1 MFHHMFTL
9 KKSQK
14 KFMSSS
20 LKEKAK
26 KHFDKAPK
34 KALNDRQQLEGSK
47 FRLINEKLY
56 TTTSSQAKEF
66 FKQNPRYFDTMHNGF
81 QLQAKGWPIVPVDE
95 VIKYIKQKIPKNYE
109 IADMGCG
116 DAKLAAEVPNKVY
129 SYDFK
134 ARNSRVTECDMSH
147 TPLEDESV
155 EMVTFVLSLMGTNLN
170 DFIKEARRILKQKGL
185 LLVVEVTSR
194 IENED
199 IFANGIEALGFKL
212 KYKKPL
218 TDYFTWFEFTKQDGL
233 PLDGPE
239 LVLKPCIYK
248 RR

>member
-1 MFHHMFTL
+1 M
-9 KKSQK
+9 
-14 KFMSSS
+14 SS
-20 LKEKAK
+20 LKKKAK
-26 KHFDKAPK
+26 EHFKKAPK
-34 KALNDRQQLEGSK
+34 KALNERAQLEGSK

-66 FKQNPRYFDTMHNGF
+66 FKQNPQYFDTMHNGF
-81 QLQAKGWPIVPVDE
+81 QLQATTWPIVPVDE
-95 VIKYIKQKIPKNYE
+95 VIKYINKKIPKNYQ

-116 DAKLAAEVPNKVY
+116 DAKLAASVQNKVY

-134 ARNSRVTECDMSH
+134 ARNARVTECDMSH
-147 TPLEDESV
+147 TPLKDEAV

-170 DFIKEARRILKQKGL
+170 DFIKEARRILKNKGL

-194 IENED
+194 IEDED
-199 IFANGIEALGFKL
+199 AFTSGIEALGFQL
-212 KYKKPL
+212 KFKKPL
-218 TDYFTWFEFTKQDGL
+218 TDYFSWFEFNKTDGT

-239 LVLKPCIYK
+239 LTLKPCIYK